1 MKYQIETSKKFK
13 KQLKKIIFQKFKSCI
28 GNNRKVGKRRNFG
41 TKNLTTINLKEILS
55 NTENDI

>member
-28 GNNRKVGKRRNFG
+28 VSN
-41 TKNLTTINLKEILS
+41 IEII
-55 NTENDI
+55 ER